1 MYGTY
6 YREGR
11 DIQVRSSVCGL
22 LLWIHT
28 FAEKRA
34 QNRNVVTFPPHLREL
49 QQLRFN
55 SPLLRTL
62 CPRSSARENKSNL
75 ITDHLKSVRMRIR
88 QRMRSR
94 ARSEQT
100 VSIAGQD
107 IMLPIQSARIRTLGS
122 FGFLYGRVEVRARMP
137 RGDWI
142 WPAIWMK
149 PVDNEYGAWPSS
161 GEIDLVEIRSNRKLR
176 SSQGLSQGVDRM
188 GATLHFGVNS
198 SYNIWRPTHWEK
210 SLADQGTDFAADYHL
225 YGMEWTE
232 DSIIFTVDGEKIGG
246 VTPPEGGF
254 WKLLLSQLTPLTD
267 SYLCNFFL
275 ILNVAV
281 GGRFFSDSMVN
292 SPFPRPWNWSSPHP
306 MRDFWERRDEW
317 LPTWDHENS
326 TLRVDYIRVFQP

>member
-1 MYGTY
+1 MTGS
-6 YREGR
+6 
-11 DIQVRSSVCGL
+11 DVRSSSHVTSSKPITQYFRLIGASCSAQARLTSTLSAL
-22 LLWIHT
+22 L
-28 FAEKRA
+28 E
-34 QNRNVVTFPPHLREL
+34 
-49 QQLRFN
+49 
-55 SPLLRTL
+55 
-62 CPRSSARENKSNL
+62 
-75 ITDHLKSVRMRIR
+75 M
-88 QRMRSR
+88 
-94 ARSEQT
+94 
-100 VSIAGQD
+100 IASQD

-225 YGMEWTE
+225 YGMEWAE
-232 DSIIFTVDGEKIGG
+232 DSINFTVDGEKIGG
-246 VTPPEGGF
+246 ITPPEGGF
-254 WKLLLSQLTPLTD
+254 WKLGGFDESPGGTNIWKNGTRLAPFD
-267 SYLCNFFL
+267 KPFFL

-317 LPTWDHENS
+317 LPTWDHEDS